1 MIRYL
6 ITQQLNI
13 VIFFTLVLINS
24 FFNIK
29 RIKNLKNVET
39 INENLP
45 KISILIPARNEE
57 KNIEKCVKSILNQ
70 NYPDFEIIILNDNST
85 DSTPQILDK
94 LKENYPKLI
103 VINNISLEN
112 GWLGKANACQKL
124 YEESKGEILVFI
136 DADTFHKENSMLKAI
151 SFFVK
156 TKSDLITIFPQEIVD
171 SFFEKLIIPFMNF
184 ALMSFYPLIPF
195 ANGQFMIY
203 RREVLD
209 KFNGFQKIKE
219 EVLDDI
225 KMANLLR
232 INKYKV
238 NVLSGKD
245 ISFCKMYYDT
255 KSLFYGFIK
264 SYFAIFD
271 YHLLLSIFV
280 FTYLV
285 FSFFYP
291 FIMLGLKF
299 SLNLKEIN
307 LITNLII
314 LIFSYTIFL
323 ITYIKFNYPFYMTFL
338 FHLTILLNSII
349 GYLSIIY
356 TITGKRVWKDRKLP
370 KKKIKLI

>member
-24 FFNIK
+24 LFNIK

-70 NYPDFEIIILNDNST
+70 NYPEFEIIIFNDNST

-124 YEESKGEILVFI
+124 YEESNGEILVFI

-209 KFNGFQKIKE
+209 KFNGFQKIKG

-323 ITYIKFNYPFYMTFL
+323 ITYVKFNYPFYMTFL

>member
-1 MIRYL
+1 VIRYL

-24 FFNIK
+24 IFNTR
-29 RIKNLKNVET
+29 RIKNLKNVKV
-39 INENLP
+39 IKENLL
-45 KISILIPARNEE
+45 KISVLIPARNEE

-70 NYPDFEIIILNDNST
+70 NYPEFELIVLNDNST
-85 DSTPQILDK
+85 DLTPQILDK
-94 LKENYPKLI
+94 LKENYPRLI
-103 VINNISLEN
+103 IIENVSLEN

-124 YEESKGEILVFI
+124 HEESKGEILVFI
-136 DADTFHKENSMLKAI
+136 DADTIHKEDSILKAV

-156 TKSDLITIFPQEIVD
+156 TQSDLVTIFPQEIVD

-184 ALMSFYPLIPF
+184 ALMCFYPLIPF
-195 ANGQFMIY
+195 ANGQFMLY
-203 RREVLD
+203 KREVLD
-209 KFNGFQKIKE
+209 KFNGFQKIKG

-238 NVLSGKD
+238 NILSGKD
-245 ISFCKMYYDT
+245 VSFCKMYYDT

-280 FTYLV
+280 FTYLI
-285 FSFFYP
+285 FSFSYP

-299 SLNLKEIN
+299 SYNLKEIN
-307 LITNLII
+307 LITNIII
-314 LIFSYTIFL
+314 LLVSYSIFL
-323 ITYIKFNYPFYMTFL
+323 ITYIKFNYPLYMSFL

-356 TITGKRVWKDRKLP
+356 TLTGKRAWKERRLP
-370 KKKIKLI
+370 KKKIKLL

>member
-24 FFNIK
+24 IFNIR
-29 RIKNLKNVET
+29 RIKNLKNVKV
-39 INENLP
+39 IKENLP
-45 KISILIPARNEE
+45 KISVLIPARNEE

-70 NYPDFEIIILNDNST
+70 NYPEFELIVLNDNST
-85 DSTPQILDK
+85 DLTPQILDK
-94 LKENYPKLI
+94 LKENYPRLI
-103 VINNISLEN
+103 IIENVSLEN

-136 DADTFHKENSMLKAI
+136 DADTIHKEDSILKAV

-156 TKSDLITIFPQEIVD
+156 TQSDLVTIFPQEIVD

-184 ALMSFYPLIPF
+184 ALMCFYPLIPF
-195 ANGQFMIY
+195 ANGQFMLY
-203 RREVLD
+203 KREVLD
-209 KFNGFQKIKE
+209 KFNGFQKIKG

-238 NVLSGKD
+238 NILSGKD

-280 FTYLV
+280 FTYLI
-285 FSFFYP
+285 FSFSYP

-299 SLNLKEIN
+299 SYNLKEIN
-307 LITNLII
+307 LITNIII
-314 LIFSYTIFL
+314 LLVSYSIFL
-323 ITYIKFNYPFYMTFL
+323 ITYIKFNYPLYMSFL

-356 TITGKRVWKDRKLP
+356 TLTGKRVWKERRLP
-370 KKKIKLI
+370 KKKIKLL